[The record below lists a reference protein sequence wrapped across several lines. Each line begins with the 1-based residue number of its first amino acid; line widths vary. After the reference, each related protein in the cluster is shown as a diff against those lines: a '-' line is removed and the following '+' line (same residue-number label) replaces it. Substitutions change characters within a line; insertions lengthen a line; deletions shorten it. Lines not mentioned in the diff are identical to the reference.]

1 VVIANPPYVRQE
13 SIKEQKA
20 YFKEHY
26 RVYQGTADLYVYFV
40 ERGVNL
46 LAAGGEFAY
55 ILPNKWMRA
64 NYGKP
69 LRAWLKE
76 RRIEEIVD
84 FGDLPVFE
92 SATTYPCIL
101 RIGAGS
107 PRERFDAVQVENLE
121 YPDLTEYVKAHSY
134 PVNQTYLDDEGWSL
148 ADEKT
153 QVLLEKI
160 KGAGVPWGHMW
171 TGRSIGVS

>member
-1 VVIANPPYVRQE
+1 MVIANPPYVRQE

-76 RRIEEIVD
+76 RRIEEIID
-84 FGDLPVFE
+84 FGDLGLRERNDLPLH
-92 SATTYPCIL
+92 P

-107 PRERFDAVQVENLE
+107 PASGLMRCRWISTS
-121 YPDLTEYVKAHSY
+121 LT
-134 PVNQTYLDDEGWSL
+134 T
-148 ADEKT
+148 
-153 QVLLEKI
+153 
-160 KGAGVPWGHMW
+160 
-171 TGRSIGVS
+171 